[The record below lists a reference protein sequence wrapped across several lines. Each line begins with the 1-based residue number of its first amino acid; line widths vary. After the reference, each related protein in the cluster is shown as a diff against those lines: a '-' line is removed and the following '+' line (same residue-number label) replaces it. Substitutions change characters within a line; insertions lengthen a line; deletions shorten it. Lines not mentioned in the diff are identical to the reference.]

1 MDDEAQGPERT
12 RGRRIRNGVILAV
25 VIVGTSLGVGIL
37 VGGAIEDER
46 AEQRAAEAVERRAC
60 ETERQ
65 AVEAAIETGRA
76 QTGRIL
82 GLREL
87 QFIGLLPELPR
98 RHHLE
103 LDGDPAAPTGYTVWP
118 MGRCEEVS
126 ER

>member
-1 MDDEAQGPERT
+1 MEDPGPERS
-12 RGRRIRNGVILAV
+12 RGRRVRNAVILAV
-25 VIVGTSLGVGIL
+25 LIVGTSLGVGIL
-37 VGGAIEDER
+37 AGRAIENEQIER
-46 AEQRAAEAVERRAC
+46 RAAEAGERRAC
-60 ETERQ
+60 EAERQ
-65 AVEAAIETGRA
+65 GVEAAIEAGRA

-118 MGRCEEVS
+118 MGRCEEVADP
-126 ER
+126 

>member
-1 MDDEAQGPERT
+1 MDDEAQGPERP
-12 RGRRIRNGVILAV
+12 RSRRVRNAVILAV
-25 VIVGTSLGVGIL
+25 LMVGISLGVGIL

-46 AEQRAAEAVERRAC
+46 AERRAAEAGERRAC

-65 AVEAAIETGRA
+65 SVEAAIEAGRA

-98 RHHLE
+98 HHILGLE
-103 LDGDPAAPTGYTVWP
+103 GDPAAPMDYTLWAT
-118 MGRCEEVS
+118 GRCEEVAG
-126 ER
+126 R